1 MCCLNDDYKEYC
13 KNKFDI
19 VIRANEKKECLN
31 IEIDESKGNLY
42 SWYESLNHSKGLAE
56 IDKKTYNIDKIK
68 DVELEDY
75 KVGYK
80 DKIKKQTKLVS
91 LLTFNLQLNQILMMI
106 NNPILFPHI
115 AYAKMFNKFN
125 EYIIALSIDKVQ
137 TLLFEVIHSHE
148 QEKQKETGTLR
159 QIKSASKKISN
170 GFFEDVDK
178 AFKKISKEILL
189 KCSGVVIFKCSGITE
204 DEIIKHLNQL
214 FQNYYSESQ
223 GQKFL
228 KYTYF
233 IAENHYND
241 ENKNNI
247 LNVQKA
253 KSKLKISEC
262 TSKIIESNKDILF
275 SFQKAKKT
283 DNSSDSKDKY
293 ELFVQG
299 INELYPYEENNTKN
313 PYEANHFPI
322 AVIKADLN
330 GMGNMFASINDY
342 EEYKRVS
349 DILKENISLV
359 GLLDAAKNTCQ
370 DNDAAWIYPF
380 YVAGDDIFFAVSVTN
395 LFKGI
400 DVCRQMV
407 ITINNALIKKNED
420 NKTKIKNKSDIK
432 KLSMGIGVSITF
444 NREPIRYY
452 LEAVNDQLD
461 KAKNAV
467 CPETLQEFLQTT
479 IAINNQT
486 FFDVDYDEINNKIE
500 AINKDL
506 NSNPIWRSFKNDIK
520 DFQSLN
526 SDKEMREQ
534 ICSTSF
540 LYSLLEKLSSIKICD
555 KDVSENNDKISLE
568 KELEYINILLYS
580 LRLKHLDNS
589 NIRNKE
595 LLFKSRII
603 KQLYVVLNK
612 DEDKKKIKKKYK
624 KANKKIYKD
633 TIVLN
638 DNSKHRL
645 ETYIQLLILLTDP
658 RYNLNSIEHSSEDSE
673 KSQIENAHKFLLK
686 ETINYLYEKLYNYD
700 SNLLNIFINKDDP
713 KNNNSS
719 DIYFKRLNIE
729 KSMFFK
735 LRDTDKVSIEKAA
748 ELIKL
753 KNQVCQNKD
762 SNVTKENKKNTSSH
776 MCFDEDK
783 FKKAAKNSWNSTF
796 IDSLMLL
803 YQYNEMNI
811 KLNGIFKEEEK

>member
-1 MCCLNDDYKEYC
+1 M
-13 KNKFDI
+13 
-19 VIRANEKKECLN
+19 
-31 IEIDESKGNLY
+31 
-42 SWYESLNHSKGLAE
+42 
-56 IDKKTYNIDKIK
+56 
-68 DVELEDY
+68 
-75 KVGYK
+75 
-80 DKIKKQTKLVS
+80 
-91 LLTFNLQLNQILMMI
+91 
-106 NNPILFPHI
+106 
-115 AYAKMFNKFN
+115 N

-159 QIKSASKKISN
+159 QIKSASKKISDD
-170 GFFEDVDK
+170 FFKDVDDV
-178 AFKKISKEILL
+178 FKDFSKEILL
-189 KCSGVVIFKCSGITE
+189 ECSGVVIYKCSGITE
-204 DEIIKHLNQL
+204 DEIIKQLNQL
-214 FQNYYSESQ
+214 FQKYYSESQ
-223 GQKFL
+223 GQKIL

-241 ENKNNI
+241 DKNKV

-253 KSKLKISEC
+253 KSKLKTSEC

-275 SFQKAKKT
+275 SFQKVEKT
-283 DNSSDSKDKY
+283 DNSSDTEDKY

-313 PYEANHFPI
+313 PYETNHFPI

-342 EEYKRVS
+342 GEYKRVS
-349 DILKENISLV
+349 DILKENISLD
-359 GLLDAAKNTCQ
+359 GLHGAAKKKCQ

-407 ITINNALIKKNED
+407 ITINSDLIKKNKD
-420 NKTKIKNKSDIK
+420 NKTNIKNKSDIK

-461 KAKNAV
+461 KAKEAV
-467 CPETLQEFLQTT
+467 CPETLQKFLQTT

-486 FFDVDYDEINNKIE
+486 FFDVDYDDTKNENGENYKGNFKYEYINKKKDID
-500 AINKDL
+500 KDL
-506 NSNPIWRSFKNDIK
+506 NSNPIWSSFKKDIE
-520 DFQSLN
+520 DFQELN

-568 KELEYINILLYS
+568 KELEYISILLYS

-595 LLFKSRII
+595 LIFKSRII
-603 KQLYVVLNK
+603 KQLYVVLA
-612 DEDKKKIKKKYK
+612 EKKKKKKK
-624 KANKKIYKD
+624 KFKKIYKN

-658 RYNLNSIEHSSEDSE
+658 RYNLNSIEHSSRDSK
-673 KSQIENAHKFLLK
+673 KSQIKNAHKFLLK

-700 SNLLNIFINKDDP
+700 SNLLDIIIKKEYYKITVSKNKTINIP
-713 KNNNSS
+713 
-719 DIYFKRLNIE
+719 YFKRLNIE

-753 KNQVCQNKD
+753 KNPDNSQENLNEIEKINNCRLDNNKAPYL
-762 SNVTKENKKNTSSH
+762 

-803 YQYNEMNI
+803 YLYNEMNI

>member
-1 MCCLNDDYKEYC
+1 M
-13 KNKFDI
+13 
-19 VIRANEKKECLN
+19 
-31 IEIDESKGNLY
+31 
-42 SWYESLNHSKGLAE
+42 
-56 IDKKTYNIDKIK
+56 
-68 DVELEDY
+68 
-75 KVGYK
+75 
-80 DKIKKQTKLVS
+80 
-91 LLTFNLQLNQILMMI
+91 
-106 NNPILFPHI
+106 
-115 AYAKMFNKFN
+115 N

-148 QEKQKETGTLR
+148 QEKQKETGTLK
-159 QIKSASKKISN
+159 QIKSASKKISDE
-170 GFFEDVDK
+170 FFKDVDK
-178 AFKKISKEILL
+178 AFKKITKEILL
-189 KCSGVVIFKCSGITE
+189 ECSGVVIFKCSGITE

-214 FQNYYSESQ
+214 FQKYYRESQ
-223 GQKFL
+223 GQKIL

-233 IAENHYND
+233 IAEYHYND
-241 ENKNNI
+241 DKNNI

-253 KSKLKISEC
+253 KSKLKTSKC

-275 SFQKAKKT
+275 SFQDVKKT
-283 DNSSDSKDKY
+283 DNSSDIKDKY

-359 GLLDAAKNTCQ
+359 GLHDAAKNTCQ
-370 DNDAAWIYPF
+370 NNDAAWIYPF

-407 ITINNALIKKNED
+407 ITINNALIKINED

-500 AINKDL
+500 AINRDL

-555 KDVSENNDKISLE
+555 KNVSENNNKISLE

-595 LLFKSRII
+595 LIFKSRII

-612 DEDKKKIKKKYK
+612 NEDKKKIKKKYK

-658 RYNLNSIEHSSEDSE
+658 RYNLNSIKHSSEDS
-673 KSQIENAHKFLLK
+673 KKNQIKNAHKFLLK

-700 SNLLNIFINKDDP
+700 SNLLDIIIKKEYYKITVSKNKTINIP
-713 KNNNSS
+713 
-719 DIYFKRLNIE
+719 YFKRLNIE

-753 KNQVCQNKD
+753 KTLDNSQENLNEIEKINNCRLNNNKAPYL
-762 SNVTKENKKNTSSH
+762 
-776 MCFDEDK
+776 MCFNEDK

>member
-1 MCCLNDDYKEYC
+1 M
-13 KNKFDI
+13 
-19 VIRANEKKECLN
+19 
-31 IEIDESKGNLY
+31 
-42 SWYESLNHSKGLAE
+42 
-56 IDKKTYNIDKIK
+56 
-68 DVELEDY
+68 
-75 KVGYK
+75 
-80 DKIKKQTKLVS
+80 
-91 LLTFNLQLNQILMMI
+91 
-106 NNPILFPHI
+106 
-115 AYAKMFNKFN
+115 N

-148 QEKQKETGTLR
+148 QEKQKETGTLK
-159 QIKSASKKISN
+159 QIKSASKKISDE
-170 GFFEDVDK
+170 FFKDVDK
-178 AFKKISKEILL
+178 AFKKITKEILL
-189 KCSGVVIFKCSGITE
+189 ECSGVVIFKCSGITE

-214 FQNYYSESQ
+214 FQKYYRESQ
-223 GQKFL
+223 GQKIL

-233 IAENHYND
+233 IAEYHYND
-241 ENKNNI
+241 DKNNI

-253 KSKLKISEC
+253 KSKLKTSKC

-275 SFQKAKKT
+275 SFQDVKKT
-283 DNSSDSKDKY
+283 DNSSDIKDKY

-359 GLLDAAKNTCQ
+359 GLHDAAKNTCQ
-370 DNDAAWIYPF
+370 NNDAAWIYPF

-407 ITINNALIKKNED
+407 ITINNALIKINKD

-500 AINKDL
+500 AINRDL

-555 KDVSENNDKISLE
+555 KNVSENNNKISLE

-595 LLFKSRII
+595 LIFKSRII

-612 DEDKKKIKKKYK
+612 NEDKKKIKKKYK

-658 RYNLNSIEHSSEDSE
+658 RYNLNSIKHSSEDS
-673 KSQIENAHKFLLK
+673 KKNQIKNAHKFLLK

-700 SNLLNIFINKDDP
+700 SNLLDIIIKKEYYKITVSKNKTINIP
-713 KNNNSS
+713 
-719 DIYFKRLNIE
+719 YFKRLNIE

-753 KNQVCQNKD
+753 KTLDNSQENLNEIEKINNCRLNNNKAPYL
-762 SNVTKENKKNTSSH
+762 
-776 MCFDEDK
+776 MCFNEDK

-803 YQYNEMNI
+803 YQYNKMNI

>member
-1 MCCLNDDYKEYC
+1 M
-13 KNKFDI
+13 
-19 VIRANEKKECLN
+19 
-31 IEIDESKGNLY
+31 
-42 SWYESLNHSKGLAE
+42 
-56 IDKKTYNIDKIK
+56 
-68 DVELEDY
+68 
-75 KVGYK
+75 
-80 DKIKKQTKLVS
+80 
-91 LLTFNLQLNQILMMI
+91 
-106 NNPILFPHI
+106 
-115 AYAKMFNKFN
+115 N

-159 QIKSASKKISN
+159 QIKSASKKISDD
-170 GFFEDVDK
+170 FFEDVDDV
-178 AFKKISKEILL
+178 FKDFSKEILL
-189 KCSGVVIFKCSGITE
+189 ECSGVVIFKCSGITE

-223 GQKFL
+223 GQKIL

-241 ENKNNI
+241 DKNKV

-253 KSKLKISEC
+253 KSKLKTSEC

-275 SFQKAKKT
+275 SFQKVEKT
-283 DNSSDSKDKY
+283 DNSSVTEDKY

-299 INELYPYEENNTKN
+299 INELYPYEGNNTKN

-330 GMGNMFASINDY
+330 GMSNMFASINDY
-342 EEYKRVS
+342 GEYKRVS
-349 DILKENISLV
+349 DILKENISLD
-359 GLLDAAKNTCQ
+359 GLHDAAENTCQ

-407 ITINNALIKKNED
+407 LKINSDLIKDEENQT
-420 NKTKIKNKSDIK
+420 NIKNKSDVK

-444 NREPIRYY
+444 NKEPIRYY

-461 KAKNAV
+461 KAKEAV
-467 CPETLQEFLQTT
+467 CPETLQKFLQTT

-486 FFDVDYDEINNKIE
+486 FFDVYYDENNNTIE
-500 AINKDL
+500 AINRDL
-506 NSNPIWRSFKNDIK
+506 NSNPIWRSFEKDIE
-520 DFQSLN
+520 DFQELN
-526 SDKEMREQ
+526 SDKEIREQ

-555 KDVSENNDKISLE
+555 KDVSENNNKILLE
-568 KELEYINILLYS
+568 KKLEYVNILLYS

-595 LLFKSRII
+595 LIFKSRII
-603 KQLYVVLNK
+603 KQLYAVLA
-612 DEDKKKIKKKYK
+612 EKKKKKKF
-624 KANKKIYKD
+624 KKIYKN

-658 RYNLNSIEHSSEDSE
+658 RYNLNSIEHSSEDYE
-673 KSQIENAHKFLLK
+673 KKQIKNAQKFLLK
-686 ETINYLYEKLYNYD
+686 KTINYLYEKLYKYD
-700 SNLLNIFINKDDP
+700 SNLLDIIIKKDMS
-713 KNNNSS
+713 KTKNSS

-762 SNVTKENKKNTSSH
+762 SDVTEENKEKTSNY

-811 KLNGIFKEEEK
+811 KLNGIIKEEEK

>member
-1 MCCLNDDYKEYC
+1 M
-13 KNKFDI
+13 
-19 VIRANEKKECLN
+19 
-31 IEIDESKGNLY
+31 
-42 SWYESLNHSKGLAE
+42 
-56 IDKKTYNIDKIK
+56 
-68 DVELEDY
+68 
-75 KVGYK
+75 
-80 DKIKKQTKLVS
+80 
-91 LLTFNLQLNQILMMI
+91 
-106 NNPILFPHI
+106 
-115 AYAKMFNKFN
+115 N

-148 QEKQKETGTLR
+148 QEKQKETGTLK
-159 QIKSASKKISN
+159 QIKSASKKISDE
-170 GFFEDVDK
+170 FFKDVDK
-178 AFKKISKEILL
+178 AFKKITKEILL
-189 KCSGVVIFKCSGITE
+189 ECSGVVIFKCSGITE

-214 FQNYYSESQ
+214 FQKYYRESQ
-223 GQKFL
+223 GQKIL

-233 IAENHYND
+233 IAEYHYND
-241 ENKNNI
+241 DKNNI

-253 KSKLKISEC
+253 KSKLKTSKC

-275 SFQKAKKT
+275 SFQDVKKT
-283 DNSSDSKDKY
+283 DNSSDIKDKY

-322 AVIKADLN
+322 TVIKADLN

-359 GLLDAAKNTCQ
+359 GLHDAAKNTCQ
-370 DNDAAWIYPF
+370 NNDAAWIYPF

-407 ITINNALIKKNED
+407 ITINNALIKINED

-500 AINKDL
+500 AINRDL

-555 KDVSENNDKISLE
+555 KNVSENNNKISLE

-595 LLFKSRII
+595 LIFKSRII

-612 DEDKKKIKKKYK
+612 NEDKKKIKKKYK

-658 RYNLNSIEHSSEDSE
+658 RYNLNSIKHSSEDS
-673 KSQIENAHKFLLK
+673 KKNQIKNAHKFLLK

-700 SNLLNIFINKDDP
+700 SNLLDIIIKKEYYKITVSKNKTINIP
-713 KNNNSS
+713 
-719 DIYFKRLNIE
+719 YFKRLNIE

-753 KNQVCQNKD
+753 KTLDNSQENLNEIEKINNCRLNNNKAPYL
-762 SNVTKENKKNTSSH
+762 
-776 MCFDEDK
+776 MCFNEDK

-811 KLNGIFKEEEK
+811 KLNGIFKEEET

>member
-1 MCCLNDDYKEYC
+1 M
-13 KNKFDI
+13 
-19 VIRANEKKECLN
+19 
-31 IEIDESKGNLY
+31 
-42 SWYESLNHSKGLAE
+42 
-56 IDKKTYNIDKIK
+56 
-68 DVELEDY
+68 
-75 KVGYK
+75 
-80 DKIKKQTKLVS
+80 
-91 LLTFNLQLNQILMMI
+91 
-106 NNPILFPHI
+106 
-115 AYAKMFNKFN
+115 N

-159 QIKSASKKISN
+159 QIKSASKKISD

-178 AFKKISKEILL
+178 AFEDFSKEILL
-189 KCSGVVIFKCSGITE
+189 ECSGVVIFKCSGITE
-204 DEIIKHLNQL
+204 DEIIKQLNQL

-223 GQKFL
+223 GQKIL

-233 IAENHYND
+233 IAEYHYND
-241 ENKNNI
+241 DKNNI

-253 KSKLKISEC
+253 KSKLKTSEC

-275 SFQKAKKT
+275 SFQDVKKT
-283 DNSSDSKDKY
+283 NNKNNDLSNTKDK
-293 ELFVQG
+293 LFVQG

-349 DILKENISLV
+349 NILKENISLD
-359 GLLDAAKNTCQ
+359 GLHEAAKNTCKNS
-370 DNDAAWIYPF
+370 DTAWIYPF

-407 ITINNALIKKNED
+407 ITINNALIKINED

-452 LEAVNDQLD
+452 LEAVNEQLD
-461 KAKNAV
+461 KAKEAV
-467 CPETLQEFLQTT
+467 CPETLQEYLQTT

-486 FFDVDYDEINNKIE
+486 FFDVDYDETKNENGENYKGKFKYEYINKKKDID
-500 AINKDL
+500 KDL
-506 NSNPIWRSFKNDIK
+506 NSNPIWSSFEEDIK

-555 KDVSENNDKISLE
+555 KNVSENNNKILLE
-568 KELEYINILLYS
+568 KELEYVNILLYS

-589 NIRNKE
+589 KIRNKE
-595 LLFKSRII
+595 LIFKSRII
-603 KQLYVVLNK
+603 KQLYAVLNK

-658 RYNLNSIEHSSEDSE
+658 RYNLNSIEHPSKDSE
-673 KSQIENAHKFLLK
+673 KSQIKNAHKFLLK

-700 SNLLNIFINKDDP
+700 SNLLDIIIKKEYYQITVSKNKTINIP
-713 KNNNSS
+713 
-719 DIYFKRLNIE
+719 YFKRLNIE

-753 KNQVCQNKD
+753 KTPDNSQENLNEIEKINNCRLNNNKAPYLL
-762 SNVTKENKKNTSSH
+762 
-776 MCFDEDK
+776 CFDEDK

-811 KLNGIFKEEEK
+811 KLNGIIKEEEKNARKNKNYNKNKIKLNDRKRTSSFRNRRG

>member
-1 MCCLNDDYKEYC
+1 M
-13 KNKFDI
+13 
-19 VIRANEKKECLN
+19 
-31 IEIDESKGNLY
+31 
-42 SWYESLNHSKGLAE
+42 
-56 IDKKTYNIDKIK
+56 
-68 DVELEDY
+68 
-75 KVGYK
+75 
-80 DKIKKQTKLVS
+80 
-91 LLTFNLQLNQILMMI
+91 
-106 NNPILFPHI
+106 
-115 AYAKMFNKFN
+115 N

-148 QEKQKETGTLR
+148 QEKQKETGTLKH
-159 QIKSASKKISN
+159 IKSASEKISD
-170 GFFEDVDK
+170 GFFKDVDK
-178 AFKKISKEILL
+178 AFEKFTKEILL
-189 KCSGVVIFKCSGITE
+189 ECSGVVIFKCSGITE
-204 DEIIKHLNQL
+204 DEIIKHLDQL
-214 FQNYYSESQ
+214 FQKYYSESQ
-223 GQKFL
+223 GQKIL

-241 ENKNNI
+241 DKNNI

-253 KSKLKISEC
+253 KSKLKTSEC

-275 SFQKAKKT
+275 SFQDVKKVNNINNDLSNT
-283 DNSSDSKDKY
+283 KDK
-293 ELFVQG
+293 LFVQG

-342 EEYKRVS
+342 GEYKRVS
-349 DILKENISLV
+349 DILKENISLD
-359 GLLDAAKNTCQ
+359 GLHDAAENTCQ

-407 ITINNALIKKNED
+407 ITINNALIKINED
-420 NKTKIKNKSDIK
+420 NKTNIKNKSDIK

-452 LEAVNDQLD
+452 LESVNEQLD
-461 KAKNAV
+461 KAKEAV
-467 CPETLQEFLQTT
+467 CPETLQKFLQTT

-486 FFDVDYDEINNKIE
+486 FFDVDYDETKNENGENYKGKFKYEYINKKKDID
-500 AINKDL
+500 KDL
-506 NSNPIWRSFKNDIK
+506 NSNPIWSSFEEDIK

-568 KELEYINILLYS
+568 KELEYISILLYS

-595 LLFKSRII
+595 LIFKSRII
-603 KQLYVVLNK
+603 KQLYAVLNK
-612 DEDKKKIKKKYK
+612 DEDKNKIKKKYK

-638 DNSKHRL
+638 DNLKHRL

-686 ETINYLYEKLYNYD
+686 ETINYLYEKLYKYD
-700 SNLLNIFINKDDP
+700 SNLLNIIIKKDDP

>member
-1 MCCLNDDYKEYC
+1 M
-13 KNKFDI
+13 
-19 VIRANEKKECLN
+19 
-31 IEIDESKGNLY
+31 
-42 SWYESLNHSKGLAE
+42 
-56 IDKKTYNIDKIK
+56 
-68 DVELEDY
+68 
-75 KVGYK
+75 
-80 DKIKKQTKLVS
+80 
-91 LLTFNLQLNQILMMI
+91 
-106 NNPILFPHI
+106 
-115 AYAKMFNKFN
+115 N

-148 QEKQKETGTLR
+148 QEKQKETGTLK
-159 QIKSASKKISN
+159 QIKSASKKISDE
-170 GFFEDVDK
+170 FFKDVDDAFED
-178 AFKKISKEILL
+178 FSKEILL
-189 KCSGVVIFKCSGITE
+189 ECSGVVIFKCSGITE
-204 DEIIKHLNQL
+204 DEIIKHLYQL

-253 KSKLKISEC
+253 KSKLKTSEC

-275 SFQKAKKT
+275 SFQDVKRTNNKNNDLSNT
-283 DNSSDSKDKY
+283 KDK
-293 ELFVQG
+293 LFVQG

-313 PYEANHFPI
+313 LYEANHFPI

-349 DILKENISLV
+349 DILNKYISLV
-359 GLLDAAKNTCQ
+359 GLHEAAKNTCQ

-407 ITINNALIKKNED
+407 LKINSDLIKDED
-420 NKTKIKNKSDIK
+420 NKTNIKNKSDIK
-432 KLSMGIGVSITF
+432 KLSMGIGLSITF

-452 LEAVNDQLD
+452 LEAVNEQLD
-461 KAKNAV
+461 KAKEAV

-486 FFDVDYDEINNKIE
+486 FFDVDYDEINNTIE

-506 NSNPIWRSFKNDIK
+506 NSNPIWSSFEEDIK
-520 DFQSLN
+520 DFQALN
-526 SDKEMREQ
+526 FDKEMREQ

-555 KDVSENNDKISLE
+555 KDVSENNDKTSLE
-568 KELEYINILLYS
+568 KELEYISILLYS

-595 LLFKSRII
+595 LIFKSRII
-603 KQLYVVLNK
+603 KQLYAVLNK

-633 TIVLN
+633 TIELN

-686 ETINYLYEKLYNYD
+686 ETINYLYEKLYKYD
-700 SNLLNIFINKDDP
+700 SNLLNIFIKKDDP

-719 DIYFKRLNIE
+719 DIYFNRLNIE

-753 KNQVCQNKD
+753 KNQVCQNKN
-762 SNVTKENKKNTSSH
+762 SNDTKENKKNTSSH

-803 YQYNEMNI
+803 YLYNEMNI

>member
-1 MCCLNDDYKEYC
+1 M
-13 KNKFDI
+13 
-19 VIRANEKKECLN
+19 
-31 IEIDESKGNLY
+31 
-42 SWYESLNHSKGLAE
+42 
-56 IDKKTYNIDKIK
+56 
-68 DVELEDY
+68 
-75 KVGYK
+75 
-80 DKIKKQTKLVS
+80 
-91 LLTFNLQLNQILMMI
+91 
-106 NNPILFPHI
+106 
-115 AYAKMFNKFN
+115 N

-159 QIKSASKKISN
+159 QIKSASKKISDD
-170 GFFEDVDK
+170 FFEDVDE
-178 AFKKISKEILL
+178 AFEDFSKEILL
-189 KCSGVVIFKCSGITE
+189 ECSGVVIFKCSSITE
-204 DEIIKHLNQL
+204 DEIIKRLNQL
-214 FQNYYSESQ
+214 FQNYYRESQ
-223 GQKFL
+223 GQKIL

-241 ENKNNI
+241 DKNKV

-253 KSKLKISEC
+253 KSKLKTSEC

-275 SFQKAKKT
+275 SFQKVEKT
-283 DNSSDSKDKY
+283 DNSSDTEDKY

-342 EEYKRVS
+342 GEYKRVS
-349 DILKENISLV
+349 DILKENISLD
-359 GLLDAAKNTCQ
+359 GLHDAAKKTCQ

-407 ITINNALIKKNED
+407 ITINSDLIKKNKD
-420 NKTKIKNKSDIK
+420 NKTNIKNKSDIK

-452 LEAVNDQLD
+452 LEAVNEQLD
-461 KAKNAV
+461 KAKEAV
-467 CPETLQEFLQTT
+467 CPETLQKFLQTT

-486 FFDVDYDEINNKIE
+486 FFDVYYDENNNTIE
-500 AINKDL
+500 AINRDL

-520 DFQSLN
+520 DFQELN
-526 SDKEMREQ
+526 SDKEIREQ

-555 KDVSENNDKISLE
+555 KDVSENNDKISLV
-568 KELEYINILLYS
+568 KELEYISILLYS

-595 LLFKSRII
+595 LIFKSRII
-603 KQLYVVLNK
+603 KQLYAVLA
-612 DEDKKKIKKKYK
+612 EKKKKKKK
-624 KANKKIYKD
+624 KFKKIYKN

-658 RYNLNSIEHSSEDSE
+658 RYNLNSIEHSSEDYE
-673 KSQIENAHKFLLK
+673 KKQIKNAQKFLLK
-686 ETINYLYEKLYNYD
+686 KTINYLYEKLYKYD
-700 SNLLNIFINKDDP
+700 SNLLDIIIKKDMS
-713 KNNNSS
+713 KTKNSS

-762 SNVTKENKKNTSSH
+762 SDVTEENKEKTSNY

-803 YQYNEMNI
+803 YLYNEMNI